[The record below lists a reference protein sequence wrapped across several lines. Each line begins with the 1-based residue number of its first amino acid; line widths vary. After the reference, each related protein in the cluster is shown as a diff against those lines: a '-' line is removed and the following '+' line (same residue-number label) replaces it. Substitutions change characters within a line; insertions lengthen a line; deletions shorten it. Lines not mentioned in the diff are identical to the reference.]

1 MRLLFLVLVLLSLR
15 GHAIECDWS
24 PIEKDQYGCV
34 NFFWYRKAEQ
44 MKCSNMPDC
53 FKFDMIDAPKKI
65 EQTKPIKKEFFSSE
79 VAEEKKKVIPILDS
93 SALALLK
100 NSKLKNIKIIF
111 YNKGGLSK
119 SFASEAEAYLLDKGV
134 KPDQFKIEI
143 R

>member
-1 MRLLFLVLVLLSLR
+1 
-15 GHAIECDWS
+15 
-24 PIEKDQYGCV
+24 
-34 NFFWYRKAEQ
+34 
-44 MKCSNMPDC
+44 
-53 FKFDMIDAPKKI
+53 MIDAPKKI

-111 YNKGGLSK
+111 YNKGNLSK
-119 SFASEAEAYLLDKGV
+119 NFAKEAERYLLDKGV
-134 KPDQFKIEI
+134 KRDQFKIEI